1 MSFDLFDDADC
12 DGLSSVASSSSGQS
26 IDEIFLEFES
36 DEGIL
41 PPLSN
46 MHMEDVDRFVAH
58 EFSKLSFTERDQALC
73 DVHAVTDTGALQE
86 PSLETQRTLLQQV
99 KMTIRDEMP
108 PVAKEA
114 YNQAMQM
121 DASYVHRD
129 EFVLKFLRAD
139 GWDPKR
145 AAARLTKHFKVKL
158 DLFPPELLCRD
169 IMQDDLDPQTLKHLY
184 SDVARDLPLRDMAG
198 RIITFIIP
206 GPESDVLSKV
216 SSSSFGAC
224 LGAMGLHIPRPVHSL

>member
-1 MSFDLFDDADC
+1 LAAASDIPMSFDLFDDTDC
-12 DGLSSVASSSSGQS
+12 DSLYSVASSSNVQS
-26 IDEIFLEFES
+26 TNSDDFFLEFEG
-36 DEGIL
+36 DEGML

-46 MHMEDVDRFVAH
+46 LQMKDVDLLVAH
-58 EFSKLSFTERDQALC
+58 EFSKLSLTERDQALC
-73 DVHAVTDTGALQE
+73 DVHAVTDTGALQQ
-86 PSLETQRTLLQQV
+86 PSLETQRALLWKVQ
-99 KMTIRDEMP
+99 TIIRDEILP
-108 PVAKEA
+108 GEKEA

-121 DASYVHRD
+121 DASYVLGD

-158 DLFPPELLCRD
+158 GLFPPELLCRD

-216 SSSSFGAC
+216 S
-224 LGAMGLHIPRPVHSL
+224 